1 MERRRRNVLAVIGVA
16 LGMAVAPPAGAA
28 ATGPAASAARSTSAS
43 AQGTA
48 DPVVIVNGT
57 LSPEFVT
64 EPLAARLRADGYTVR
79 IFVLTDLGTGDI
91 RDTARDLATFVDGV
105 RAETGAAR
113 VDLIG
118 HSQGGLVE
126 RQFVKTEGGA
136 AEVDSLVM
144 LGSPNHGTTAASLAE
159 MFGGG
164 DCLGFVACQQMAT
177 DSPYVQELNAGDD
190 TIGNVRYTSIYT
202 AYDELATPYSTSR
215 LDDGATNVL
224 VQAQCPFRFVGH
236 LGLIL
241 DGAVY
246 DGIRDALRGGPI
258 RLDCWAT

>member
-1 MERRRRNVLAVIGVA
+1 MERRRRGMLAAAGAVLALTLA
-16 LGMAVAPPAGAA
+16 APPAGATTDTVARRGAVAQA
-28 ATGPAASAARSTSAS
+28 A
-43 AQGTA
+43 A

-57 LSPEFVT
+57 LSPQFVT

-79 IFVLTDLGTGDI
+79 TFVLTDLGTGDI
-91 RDTARDLATFVDGV
+91 RNTARDLATFVAQV
-105 RAETGAAR
+105 RRETGAAR

-136 AEVDSLVM
+136 AVVDSLIM
-144 LGSPNHGTTAASLAE
+144 LGSPNHGTTVASLVE
-159 MFGGG
+159 MFAGG
-164 DCLGFVACQQMAT
+164 DCLGIVACQQMAT
-177 DSPYVQELNAGDD
+177 NSPYVQALNAGDD

-202 AYDELATPYSTSR
+202 RYDELATPYATSR

-224 VQAQCPFRFVGH
+224 VQSQCPLRFVGH

-241 DGAVY
+241 DGTVY
-246 DGIRDALRGGPI
+246 DGIRDALRGGPV
-258 RLDCWAT
+258 RLDCWAA